1 MMNLNYL
8 VVHVRFFGINKLG
21 CIFCRL
27 RGCSGL
33 GARTELEAPSSSTGL
48 LATGTTASCV
58 KGIGREL
65 VG

>member
-1 MMNLNYL
+1 MNLIYP
-8 VVHVRFFGINKLG
+8 VAHVRFFGINKLG
-21 CIFCRL
+21 CSFCRL

-48 LATGTTASCV
+48 LATGTAASTV
-58 KGIGREL
+58 EGIGCEL